1 MSNMLFAFPNLA
13 DDAIISNG
21 RYLSTLPQ
29 RNIQDDRLDKVA
41 RSITTALAD
50 TIHDFDLG
58 TSRVIRIVSVLS
70 HNLSI
75 AATIRIRG
83 GEDPTF
89 TVFNYDSGFLDAYP
103 EIYPSGVLAWGD
115 AGLWDGKAGQGEL
128 DGGYPIEF
136 HHLVSPINQGRYW
149 RVEIS
154 DVPNPDGFVDTG
166 KLVISPGYQPSINM
180 IQGLTI
186 GYETTSTSTE
196 TDGQT
201 SFHNARVRKR
211 KVDFRF
217 NDIPGDEGFVKQFD
231 IPRDRGTSQPF
242 LFIFDPEDTFH
253 LHRRSIWGTL
263 RRLSPLGIPFATR
276 TTSAYTFVEEL

>member
-1 MSNMLFAFPNLA
+1 MLFAFPNLA
-13 DDAIISNG
+13 DDAVLSNG
-21 RYLSTLPQ
+21 RYLATLPQ
-29 RNIQDDRLDKVA
+29 TNIQDDRLDKVA

-50 TIHDFDLG
+50 TIHDFDLS

-103 EIYPSGVLAWGD
+103 EIYPPGVLAWGD

-128 DGGYPIEF
+128 DGGLPIEF
-136 HHLVSPINQGRYW
+136 HHLVSPINKGRYW

-166 KLVISPGYQPSINM
+166 KIVISPGYQPTINM
-180 IQGLTI
+180 IQGLSI
-186 GYETTSTSTE
+186 GYETTSTVTE

-201 SFHNARVRKR
+201 SFHNARVRRR

-231 IPRDRGTSQPF
+231 IPRDRGTSEPF
-242 LFIFDPEDTFH
+242 LFIYDPADTFH

-263 RRLSPLGIPFATR
+263 RRLSPLGVPFATR

>member
-1 MSNMLFAFPNLA
+1 MLFAFPNLA
-13 DDAIISNG
+13 DDAILSNG
-21 RYLSTLPQ
+21 RYLATLPQ
-29 RNIQDDRLDKVA
+29 SNVQDDRLDKVA

-50 TIHDFDLG
+50 TINDFDLG

-75 AATIRIRG
+75 NATIRIRG

-89 TVFNYDSGFLDAYP
+89 AVFNYDSGFLDAYP

-136 HHLVSPINQGRYW
+136 HHLVSPINKGQYW

-154 DVPNPDGFVDTG
+154 DVSNPLGTVDVG
-166 KLVISPGYQPSINM
+166 KIVISPGYQPTINM
-180 IQGLTI
+180 IQGLSI
-186 GYETTSTSTE
+186 GYETSSTSTE

-231 IPRDRGTSQPF
+231 IPRDRGTSEPF
-242 LFIFDPEDTFH
+242 LFIYDPDDTFH
-253 LHRRSIWGTL
+253 LHRRSVWGTL
-263 RRLSPLGIPFATR
+263 RRLSPLGVPFATR